1 MKARRAPS
9 RPETRCLSSAEELY
23 VVGFVLEN
31 PTTYLG
37 ELCREISQVSG
48 KLVSDSTVCRLL
60 ARYGF
65 TRKKIRTVAKQRSI
79 DLRAEFMAW
88 MSSYDRDLLV
98 WVDETGSDHRD
109 HARRYGYAISGQT
122 PVYHRFL
129 ERGPRVS
136 AIAAMNTEGVIAAEC
151 HLGSVNGDIFL
162 DFLRGSLIPNMQ
174 QYDGIARRSI
184 VILDNCSIHHVTEV
198 TELFREAG
206 IVVFYLPPYS
216 PDLNPIEE
224 LFSYAK
230 YYLKRHDELL
240 QAITDPTPI
249 IQAAF
254 DSVSP
259 DQCAAW
265 ITHSG
270 YNI

>member
-1 MKARRAPS
+1 MS
-9 RPETRCLSSAEELY
+9 
-23 VVGFVLEN
+23 
-31 PTTYLG
+31 
-37 ELCREISQVSG
+37 
-48 KLVSDSTVCRLL
+48 RLL

-151 HLGSVNGDIFL
+151 HTGSVNGDIFL
-162 DFLRGSLIPNMQ
+162 DFLRGTLIPNMQ
-174 QYDGIARRSI
+174 QYDGIASRSI
-184 VILDNCSIHHVTEV
+184 VNNCSIHHVTEV

-206 IVVFYLPPYS
+206 IVVFLS
-216 PDLNPIEE
+216 ASIL
-224 LFSYAK
+224 
-230 YYLKRHDELL
+230 
-240 QAITDPTPI
+240 
-249 IQAAF
+249 
-254 DSVSP
+254 
-259 DQCAAW
+259 
-265 ITHSG
+265 SG
-270 YNI
+270 S